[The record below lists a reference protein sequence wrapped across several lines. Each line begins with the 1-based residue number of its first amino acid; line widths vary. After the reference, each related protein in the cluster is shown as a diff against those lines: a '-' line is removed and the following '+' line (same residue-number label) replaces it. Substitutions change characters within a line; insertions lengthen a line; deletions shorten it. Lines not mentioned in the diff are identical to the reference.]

1 MFKKF
6 SCCNH
11 VDPLLYIFIMKLIFG
26 IKITSITVIEKKKL
40 SCIIQAQKTKKKYE
54 CEQCGYIYEP
64 AVGNL
69 NIDIAPQITF
79 EDIPEHWVCPIYGF
93 GKDVFVPLEG

>member
-1 MFKKF
+1 MLRRATALKRI
-6 SCCNH
+6 CDRQRVQN
-11 VDPLLYIFIMKLIFG
+11 
-26 IKITSITVIEKKKL
+26 
-40 SCIIQAQKTKKKYE
+40 A

-69 NIDIAPQITF
+69 NIDIAPKITF

-93 GKDVFVPLEG
+93 GKDVFVPLEE

>member
-11 VDPLLYIFIMKLIFG
+11 VDPLLYIFIMKLIFI
-26 IKITSITVIEKKKL
+26 IKITSITVIEKKNL

-69 NIDIAPQITF
+69 NIDIAPKITF

-93 GKDVFVPLEG
+93 GKDVFVPLEE

>member
-1 MFKKF
+1 M
-6 SCCNH
+6 
-11 VDPLLYIFIMKLIFG
+11 LLK
-26 IKITSITVIEKKKL
+26 KKKL
-40 SCIIQAQKTKKKYE
+40 SCIIQAQRTKKKTLKKKYE

-69 NIDIAPQITF
+69 KIDIAPKITF

-93 GKDVFVPLEG
+93 GKDVFVPLEE

>member
-26 IKITSITVIEKKKL
+26 IKITSITVIEKKL

-69 NIDIAPQITF
+69 NIDIAPKITF

-93 GKDVFVPLEG
+93 GKDVFVPLEE

>member
-93 GKDVFVPLEG
+93 GKDVFVPLEE

>member
-1 MFKKF
+1 M
-6 SCCNH
+6 
-11 VDPLLYIFIMKLIFG
+11 LLK
-26 IKITSITVIEKKKL
+26 KKKL

-69 NIDIAPQITF
+69 NIDIAPKLHLRIFQSTGYAQSMDLEKMF
-79 EDIPEHWVCPIYGF
+79 LF
-93 GKDVFVPLEG
+93 LQKGKQKI

>member
-26 IKITSITVIEKKKL
+26 IKIMSITVIEKKKL

-69 NIDIAPQITF
+69 NIDIAPKITF
-79 EDIPEHWVCPIYGF
+79 EYIPEHWVCPIYGF
-93 GKDVFVPLEG
+93 GKDVFVPLEE

>member
-69 NIDIAPQITF
+69 KIDIAPKITF
-79 EDIPEHWVCPIYGF
+79 EDIPEHLVCPIYGF
-93 GKDVFVPLEG
+93 GKDVFVPLEE

>member
-1 MFKKF
+1 M
-6 SCCNH
+6 
-11 VDPLLYIFIMKLIFG
+11 
-26 IKITSITVIEKKKL
+26 ITTREFF
-40 SCIIQAQKTKKKYE
+40 
-54 CEQCGYIYEP
+54 EQCGYTYEP

-93 GKDVFVPLEG
+93 GKDVFVPLEE

>member
-1 MFKKF
+1 M
-6 SCCNH
+6 
-11 VDPLLYIFIMKLIFG
+11 LLK
-26 IKITSITVIEKKKL
+26 KKKL

-69 NIDIAPQITF
+69 NIDIALKITF
-79 EDIPEHWVCPIYGF
+79 EYIPEHWVCPIYGF
-93 GKDVFVPLEG
+93 GKDVFVPLEE

>member
-1 MFKKF
+1 MLFK
-6 SCCNH
+6 
-11 VDPLLYIFIMKLIFG
+11 
-26 IKITSITVIEKKKL
+26 KKKL
-40 SCIIQAQKTKKKYE
+40 SCIIQAQKTKKKNIEKKKYE

-69 NIDIAPQITF
+69 KIDIAPKITF

-93 GKDVFVPLEG
+93 GKDVFVPLEE

>member
-64 AVGNL
+64 TVGNL
-69 NIDIAPQITF
+69 NIDIAPKITF

-93 GKDVFVPLEG
+93 GKDVFVPLEE

>member
-1 MFKKF
+1 M
-6 SCCNH
+6 
-11 VDPLLYIFIMKLIFG
+11 LLK
-26 IKITSITVIEKKKL
+26 KKKL

-93 GKDVFVPLEG
+93 GKDVFVPLEE

>member
-1 MFKKF
+1 MRYILYGYYWEFK
-6 SCCNH
+6 
-11 VDPLLYIFIMKLIFG
+11 
-26 IKITSITVIEKKKL
+26 IKITTITVIEKKK
-40 SCIIQAQKTKKKYE
+40 IIMYNTSIENKKKNIEKKKYE

-69 NIDIAPQITF
+69 NIDIAPKITF

-93 GKDVFVPLEG
+93 GKDVFVPLEE

>member
-1 MFKKF
+1 M
-6 SCCNH
+6 
-11 VDPLLYIFIMKLIFG
+11 
-26 IKITSITVIEKKKL
+26 ITTREFF
-40 SCIIQAQKTKKKYE
+40 
-54 CEQCGYIYEP
+54 EP

-93 GKDVFVPLEG
+93 GKDVFVLLEG

>member
-26 IKITSITVIEKKKL
+26 IKITSITVIEKKKI